1 MRANG
6 MLAGVFLTLCI
17 AALGQAR
24 PQDVTTEIRVEK
36 KTIAYPVEYEFSRT
50 VGPGRLVKV
59 RNGESGEVRNVYQ
72 VTLKDGKP
80 VSKELLRSE
89 KEPAVSA
96 LFYMG
101 REGYQPSRHKFTRGR
116 VLNMEATAYDPS
128 PRTIGPGA
136 TGRTA
141 TGMKAKFGV
150 VAVDPRVIP
159 LGSLVYVE
167 GYGFAIASDKGS
179 AIKGNKIDLCYASRS
194 TALAFGRRT
203 VKVHVLRNP

>member
-1 MRANG
+1 MRAKG
-6 MLAGVFLTLCI
+6 VLAAVGLAFLVS
-17 AALGQAR
+17 ASGQAR
-24 PQDVTTEIRVEK
+24 PQDVRTEIRVEK
-36 KTIAYPVEYEFSRT
+36 ESIAYKVEYEFSRT
-50 VGPGRLVKV
+50 VGPGRLVKI
-59 RNGESGEVRNVYQ
+59 RNGEPGEVRTVYQ
-72 VTLKDGKP
+72 VTLNDGKP
-80 VSKELLRSE
+80 VGKELLRVE
-89 KEPAVSA
+89 KDAPVSA

-101 REGYQPSRHKFTRGR
+101 RDGFQPSRHKFTRGR
-116 VLNMEATAYDPS
+116 VISMSATAYDPS

-141 TGMKAKFGV
+141 TGMKAKYGV

-203 VKVHVLRNP
+203 VKVHVLRAP